1 MRMVASTLAVTMV
14 LFSGPQTAM
23 LILPLMLVMAN
34 PDSSISAYT
43 QDQISRS
50 RVTLEQNNR
59 GKNENLLRRK

>member
-1 MRMVASTLAVTMV
+1 VTMV
-14 LFSGPQTAM
+14 LFSGPQIAL
-23 LILPLMLVMAN
+23 LILPLLLVMAN

-59 GKNENLLRRK
+59 GGRNENLLRRK